1 MNLKKPKFWDKK
13 KPNLISLLLR
23 PISIFPSFI
32 NSINFKKE
40 KIRGIKTICV
50 GNIYLGGTGKT
61 PTCITINNI
70 LEKSGYKSTFVKKF
84 YSNQKDEQNLLKKYG
99 NLILKKERKN
109 ALKSAKSKKFDFAI
123 CDDGLQDTKVDYDLK
138 IVCFNF
144 DNFIGNGQVIPA
156 GPLREKIEN
165 LKKYDLAIINGNGE
179 KINKIEKILKK
190 FNRNIKI
197 FKGKYKIDKNLKN
210 INKKKFI
217 AFSGIGNNET
227 FIKTL
232 KKNKFK
238 VIKIIN
244 FPDHYKYNNLEIL
257 KLKKE
262 ARQKKCEIIT
272 TEKDIL
278 RLSKKNKKNINFVRT
293 RIEIN
298 KKNKFISCLSSI

>member
-1 MNLKKPKFWDKK
+1 MNLEKPKFWDRK
-13 KPNLISLLLR
+13 KPNLISFLLR
-23 PISIFPSFI
+23 PISIFPSI
-32 NSINFKKE
+32 ISNINFRKE

-61 PTCITINNI
+61 PLCITINNI
-70 LEKSGYKSTFVKKF
+70 LKKSGYKSTFVKKF

-109 ALKSAKSKKFDFAI
+109 ALNLAKSKKFDFAI
-123 CDDGLQDTKVDYDLK
+123 CDDGLQDRNIDYDLK

-144 DNFIGNGQVIPA
+144 DKFLGNGQIIPA

-190 FNRNIKI
+190 YNKNIKI
-197 FKGKYKIDKNLKN
+197 FQGIYKLDKNLKK
-210 INKKKFI
+210 INNKKFI

-238 VIKIIN
+238 IIKIFS
-244 FPDHYKYNNLEIL
+244 FPDHYKYKNLEIL
-257 KLKKE
+257 KLKRE
-262 ARQKKCEIIT
+262 ARLNNCEIIT

-278 RLSKKNKKNINFVRT
+278 RLSKKNQKNI
-293 RIEIN
+293 
-298 KKNKFISCLSSI
+298 

>member
-1 MNLKKPKFWDKK
+1 MNLKKPKFWDRK

-23 PISIFPSFI
+23 PISIFPSII

-123 CDDGLQDTKVDYDLK
+123 CDDGLQDRNIDYDLK

-197 FKGKYKIDKNLKN
+197 FKGIYKIDKNLKN

>member
-1 MNLKKPKFWDKK
+1 MNLKKPKFWDRK

-123 CDDGLQDTKVDYDLK
+123 CDDGLQDRNIDYDLK

-197 FKGKYKIDKNLKN
+197 FKGIYKIDKNLKN

-278 RLSKKNKKNINFVRT
+278 RLSKKNKKNINFVKKI
-293 RIEIN
+293 IEIN